1 MVAARTLFIAMT
13 VCSLSVR
20 LMICRG
26 ECVDEG
32 EDEFGV
38 SLWWCG
44 VVVPVTGAGL
54 WIERYF
60 CSGSAGLI
68 VS

>member
-1 MVAARTLFIAMT
+1 
-13 VCSLSVR
+13 
-20 LMICRG
+20 MICRG

-32 EDEFGV
+32 DDEFGV

-44 VVVPVTGAGL
+44 VVVPVTDAGL